1 MEQGMSNKV
10 LYASYGALAGFFFP
24 VAATF
29 LHAWLTHT
37 PLSLQFIL
45 QEQKSNDL
53 FWVIDMAPLV
63 LGIFAAYIGKTRDFY
78 ENILNS
84 IPSDVVVFDKN
95 HRYLFVNPFAI
106 KDPVHRSKIIGMD
119 DFQYCN
125 YRKRDTKIA
134 EQRQEQFLVAKN
146 TEGGLKWEETI
157 NDASGKPVTNL
168 RRFYPVRDSRGKMKY
183 MIGYAVDISDR
194 KLLEEKQDVLIKQ
207 LTKTNRQLNDFS
219 NIVAHNLRG
228 PLGNISSIVALIED
242 MDDME
247 QQKELIGFLKPSVDS
262 ISAIFNQLIDSL
274 HVMHDV
280 EIEFGQNN
288 MHECVEVVLKSLD
301 LEIKHSNASITH
313 DFTAAPEMYGPNKYI
328 VSMLHNLV
336 SNALKYRSA
345 DRVPEIAIRTR
356 NESGGTVLSVAD
368 NGMGIDLARHGQ
380 QLFKI
385 GKVFHDNPDSKGFG
399 LFMTKAQV
407 ESIGG
412 KIWIESAAG
421 KGTTF
426 FIMLKKKN

>member
-1 MEQGMSNKV
+1 M
-10 LYASYGALAGFFFP
+10 
-24 VAATF
+24 
-29 LHAWLTHT
+29 
-37 PLSLQFIL
+37 
-45 QEQKSNDL
+45 
-53 FWVIDMAPLV
+53 
-63 LGIFAAYIGKTRDFY
+63 
-78 ENILNS
+78 
-84 IPSDVVVFDKN
+84 
-95 HRYLFVNPFAI
+95 
-106 KDPVHRSKIIGMD
+106 
-119 DFQYCN
+119 
-125 YRKRDTKIA
+125 
-134 EQRQEQFLVAKN
+134 
-146 TEGGLKWEETI
+146 
-157 NDASGKPVTNL
+157 TNL
-168 RRFYPVRDSRGKMKY
+168 RRFYPVSDRHGKMKY
-183 MIGYAVDISDR
+183 MIGYAIDISDR

-242 MDDME
+242 MDDAE

-262 ISAIFNQLIDSL
+262 ISSIFNQLIDSL

-288 MHECVEVVLKSLD
+288 MNECMELVLKSLD
-301 LEIKHSNASITH
+301 LEIKHSRAAITH
-313 DFTAAPEMYGPNKYI
+313 DFSRAPEMYGPNKYI

-345 DRVPEIAIRTR
+345 ERAPEIVIRTR
-356 NESGGTVLSVAD
+356 NDSGGTVLSVAD
-368 NGMGIDLARHGQ
+368 NGVGIDLARHGEH
-380 QLFKI
+380 LFKI

-412 KIWIESAAG
+412 NIWIESAAG